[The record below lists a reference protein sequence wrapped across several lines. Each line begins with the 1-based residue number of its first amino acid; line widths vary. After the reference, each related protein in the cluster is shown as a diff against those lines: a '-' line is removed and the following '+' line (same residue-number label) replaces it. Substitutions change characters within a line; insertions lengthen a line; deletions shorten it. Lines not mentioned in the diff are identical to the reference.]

1 MRKLLACVVACL
13 PAAAAAQAPDPA
25 PAPEWAEFET
35 VHAEARPGPA
45 VWHVAR
51 GDSEVWILGTIGALP
66 KDLNWNK
73 AYVSELMDG
82 AKVMLRPAGAS
93 VGIGDGVWL
102 LINYGNRLSL
112 PRGQA
117 LEALM
122 TPELRARFVALR
134 TSLGRDENRYRTD
147 SPFRA
152 GMRIANDFRD
162 KRGLTGQPGI
172 ADIADDKDVPVKPAG
187 KQESAYDAI
196 REVLTLPVD
205 KQMICLGQIVDELD
219 YQSRHAESA
228 ARAWA
233 VGDIRA
239 IKANLSDRPDLMD
252 CIGSMAGTLA
262 ALRARNSATT
272 VQAIETALTQK
283 GKTILL
289 VDMRELLRRD
299 GVLERLENRGLTI
312 EGPRE

>member
-219 YQSRHAESA
+219 YQSSHAESA